1 MSSQINTIPIQQ
13 FIQQVKAAELS
24 QQKEIKLDIK
34 SAKNL
39 AFCIGEV
46 SAKLLEDYDR
56 ILNELKKAQ
65 GSEDIS
71 IRMDGGGFSNN

>member
-1 MSSQINTIPIQQ
+1 MSNQINTIPIQQ

-24 QQKEIKLDIK
+24 QQKEIRIDIK

-39 AFCIGEV
+39 AFCVGEI

-56 ILNELKKAQ
+56 LLVELKKSQ

-71 IRMDGGGFSNN
+71 IKMDGGGFSNN